1 MNKII
6 FVCYNQGAGGEG
18 MATDISKFSNVY
30 DLESKTVGTRT
41 VTRDI
46 TKGIGRNDVF
56 KKQEMQTTLN
66 NLPNDKWHVVP
77 THFKPNVLETLSCK
91 KFYVIIFAG
100 NNESLNQI
108 KENQKQ
114 KVWNHVFT
122 DPLELKG
129 QIEAHNS
136 DPHDPYILSRL
147 KGPVQYGK
155 LWSIIRRIDPITE
168 DLEQEYLMWCQTFDL
183 HTPVDKPNC
192 LSIEYLDRQT
202 PVIYQKF
209 MNKLYEQLTK
219 YS

>member
-30 DLESKTVGTRT
+30 DLESKAVGTRT

-56 KKQEMQTTLN
+56 KKQEMQLTLN

-77 THFKPNVLETLSCK
+77 THFKPNVLEELSCK

-100 NNESLNQI
+100 NNESINQL
-108 KENQKQ
+108 KENQKH

-129 QIEAHNS
+129 QIEAHNA

-155 LWSIIRRIDPITE
+155 LWSIIRRIDPLTE
-168 DLEQEYLMWCQTFDL
+168 DLEQEYLMWSQRFDL
-183 HTPVDKPNC
+183 HKPVDKPNA

-209 MNKLYEQLTK
+209 MHKLYEQLTK